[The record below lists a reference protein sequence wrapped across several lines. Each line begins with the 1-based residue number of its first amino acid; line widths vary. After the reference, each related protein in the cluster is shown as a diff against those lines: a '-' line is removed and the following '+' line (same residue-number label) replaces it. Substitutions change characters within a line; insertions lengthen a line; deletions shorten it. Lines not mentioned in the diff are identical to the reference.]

1 MDILTHLLELIVHLD
16 QHLGDLVRS
25 YGLWIYGIIFL
36 IIFCETGLIIA
47 PFLPGDSL
55 LFVAGGLWAASDMNP
70 HVLSAVI
77 VAAACCG
84 DNLNYS
90 VGRFLGLRVLR
101 GKGRFFNREALDR
114 TRGFYA
120 RHGGKTVIMARFIPI
135 IRSFAPFVAG
145 VGRMHYGRYLVFS
158 VLASLLWVGIL
169 VYAGVYFGNVP
180 VVRNNFSLVIL
191 LVIGVS
197 FIPVVVAAL
206 RRRR

>member
-36 IIFCETGLIIA
+36 IIFCETGLI
-47 PFLPGDSL
+47 SL

-77 VAAACCG
+77 VAAAFCG

>member
-1 MDILTHLLELIVHLD
+1 
-16 QHLGDLVRS
+16 
-25 YGLWIYGIIFL
+25 
-36 IIFCETGLIIA
+36 
-47 PFLPGDSL
+47 
-55 LFVAGGLWAASDMNP
+55 
-70 HVLSAVI
+70 
-77 VAAACCG
+77 
-84 DNLNYS
+84 
-90 VGRFLGLRVLR
+90 
-101 GKGRFFNREALDR
+101 
-114 TRGFYA
+114 
-120 RHGGKTVIMARFIPI
+120 MARFIPI